1 MHSLANSHGKIVL
14 MLDMQHSIWVTS
26 SALVSSS
33 WFWAEYSAEESSSL
47 SWILVSGLDVSSNP
61 ISSLSQTIQQYL
73 ALSKWTMCELDSF
86 PIFLRERSFE
96 SRQKILGLMV
106 LMARLINGWLFCSI
120 KSLQLLFI
128 QIEKAVL
135 WTQRLLTRK
144 ILLQNQSFFMPNET
158 KSKCL
163 PKFYVSSK

>member
-47 SWILVSGLDVSSNP
+47 SWILVSGLDVSSNL

-73 ALSKWTMCELDSF
+73 ALSKWTMCELDNF
-86 PIFLRERSFE
+86 PIFFKRTIIWKSTENPRVDGFNGKKRLPRIHSFT
-96 SRQKILGLMV
+96 LADYF
-106 LMARLINGWLFCSI
+106 ARWKVYNYCLF
-120 KSLQLLFI
+120 K
-128 QIEKAVL
+128 
-135 WTQRLLTRK
+135 
-144 ILLQNQSFFMPNET
+144 
-158 KSKCL
+158 
-163 PKFYVSSK
+163 

>member
-1 MHSLANSHGKIVL
+1 

-47 SWILVSGLDVSSNP
+47 SWSLVSGLDVSSNP

-86 PIFLRERSFE
+86 PIFFKRTIIWKSTENPRVDGFNG
-96 SRQKILGLMV
+96 KI
-106 LMARLINGWLFCSI
+106 N
-120 KSLQLLFI
+120 
-128 QIEKAVL
+128 
-135 WTQRLLTRK
+135 
-144 ILLQNQSFFMPNET
+144 
-158 KSKCL
+158 
-163 PKFYVSSK
+163 